1 MATEDTAEVMA
12 RLGRNFGTQGVTWT
26 IVKGTLAG
34 DGKLAEVVVIIF
46 ETGSGT
52 IGVTLAKADAER
64 FMDSLRTTMAGIIV
78 ANNGGGATP

>member
-1 MATEDTAEVMA
+1 MAANVPENVIAQ
-12 RLGRNFGTQGVTWT
+12 LGKHFGGMGVTWT
-26 IVKGTLAG
+26 IAKGQIAG
-34 DGKLAEVVVIIF
+34 DGQLKEVVIIVF

-52 IGVTLAKADAER
+52 IGVTLAKADAQR